1 MPARVRAQISCEQTH
16 SCDGNGEMN
25 ASSAFERQ
33 QRKFERKKKEKKK
46 KDGTSIQKMLDSS
59 NSGQFLSKVVKITEM
74 NRSTELFVPTWLLQS
89 PLASNCHL
97 NELQRTF
104 LSQVVIQNVHT
115 PFYISAPHPR
125 PNFTH
130 SSNQHH

>member
-1 MPARVRAQISCEQTH
+1 MLLMSNFNSRA
-16 SCDGNGEMN
+16 
-25 ASSAFERQ
+25 
-33 QRKFERKKKEKKK
+33 
-46 KDGTSIQKMLDSS
+46 TSIQKMLDSS
-59 NSGQFLSKVVKITEM
+59 NSGQFLSKVIKITEM